1 MADQHTALAMR
12 EASERVRT
20 LDVRDA
26 SDVMAYGAKA
36 QREIDTFTS
45 IALARMLETDLSPM
59 ERTIELF
66 IARVRDCDVTRI
78 GKGLLSR
85 LFGGGG
91 VKAIRDAYEKSAPAI
106 EKSADEMTD
115 MRVAL
120 LRDQALLERLEEKN
134 SALYAQLDALCVCGR
149 ERLAQLRAACSP
161 GDAGDILAA
170 SRASDE
176 KAAIDR
182 FERRIADLEITRTAC
197 LQLTAQ
203 LRIVQE
209 SDLRTADKLHSTLT
223 NTLPLWRAQM
233 MTALGMARAMDA
245 MDLQNA
251 SARALGGSIAS
262 NTRTLQSQRKTLAKK
277 TGDAKDLESA
287 AQQSEALLREL
298 EEIERSLK
306 EQTQL
311 REGTAA

>member
-1 MADQHTALAMR
+1 MAEQQEALYMR
-12 EASERVRT
+12 EASEKVRT
-20 LDVRDA
+20 LNIRDA

-36 QREIDTFTS
+36 QRDIDTFTS
-45 IALARMLETDLSPM
+45 LALSRMLETDLSPM
-59 ERTIELF
+59 ERTLELF
-66 IARVRDCDVTRI
+66 IARVRECDVTRI

-91 VKAIRDAYEKSAPAI
+91 VKAIRDAYEKSAPTI

-120 LRDQALLERLEEKN
+120 LRDQALLERLEAKN
-134 SALYAQLDALCVCGR
+134 NNLYAQLDALCVCGR
-149 ERLAQLRAACSP
+149 ERLSQLRAGYDP
-161 GDAGDILAA
+161 GDANDILAA
-170 SRASDE
+170 SKASDE

-182 FERRIADLEITRTAC
+182 FERRIADLELTRTAC
-197 LQLTAQ
+197 MQLSAQ

-245 MDLQNA
+245 LDLQNA
-251 SARALGGSIAS
+251 SARALKGSVAH
-262 NTRTLQSQRKTLAKK
+262 NARTLQGQRKALTQK
-277 TGDAKDLESA
+277 TGDTKDLESA
-287 AQQSEALLREL
+287 AQQSEALLHEL

-306 EQTQL
+306 EQSQL

>member
-1 MADQHTALAMR
+1 MADTQNALFMR

-20 LDVRDA
+20 LDIRDV

-36 QREIDTFTS
+36 QREINTFTS
-45 IALARMLETDLSPM
+45 LALARMMETDVSPM
-59 ERTIELF
+59 EKTLESF

-78 GKGLLSR
+78 GKSFLAK

-91 VKAIRDAYEKSAPAI
+91 VKALRDAYEKSAPAI
-106 EKSADEMTD
+106 EKSADEMLT

-134 SALYAQLDALCVCGR
+134 NTLHAQLEALCICGR
-149 ERLAQLRAACSP
+149 ERLAQLNAALKP
-161 GDAGDILAA
+161 ADAADLVAVSKAA
-170 SRASDE
+170 DE

-182 FERRIADLEITRTAC
+182 FDRRIADLELTRTAC
-197 LQLTAQ
+197 AQLSAQ

-209 SDLRTADKLHSTLT
+209 SDLRTADKLHSTLN

-245 MDLQNA
+245 MDLHDA
-251 SARALGGSIAS
+251 SARALAGSLKENTRALEKGRKALDKKAS
-262 NTRTLQSQRKTLAKK
+262 NTQNLQS
-277 TGDAKDLESA
+277 A
-287 AQQSEALLREL
+287 ALQSEALLREL

-311 REGTAA
+311 REGHAA

>member
-1 MADQHTALAMR
+1 MADTQALYMR
-12 EASERVRT
+12 EASERVMA
-20 LDVRDA
+20 LDIRDA

-45 IALARMLETDLSPM
+45 LALSRMMETDLAPM
-59 ERTIELF
+59 EKTLETF

-78 GKGLLSR
+78 GKGFFSK

-91 VKAIRDAYEKSAPAI
+91 VKALRDAYEKSAPAI

-120 LRDQALLERLEEKN
+120 LRDQALLERLEAKN
-134 SALYAQLDALCVCGR
+134 NVLHAQLNALCVCGR
-149 ERLAQLRAACSP
+149 ERIALLRAACGP
-161 GDAGDILAA
+161 VDAADTVAA
-170 SRASDE
+170 MRAADE
-176 KAAIDR
+176 KNAIERFDR
-182 FERRIADLEITRTAC
+182 RVADLELTRTAC
-197 LQLTAQ
+197 AQLSAQ

-233 MTALGMARAMDA
+233 MTAMGMARAMDA
-245 MDLQNA
+245 MDLHNA
-251 SARALGGSIAS
+251 SARALAGSMKDNA
-262 NTRTLQSQRKTLAKK
+262 RTLEKGRKALSKK
-277 TGDAKDLESA
+277 TADTHDMESA

-311 REGTAA
+311 REGTAV